1 MSSSIRLKKICEQ
14 CEKVF
19 VAKTTKTRF
28 CSHRCNSTAYKL
40 KIKQKKIGQ
49 SNENAKTQ
57 ILKSIQPAEKEIN
70 VAKELVNILELSV
83 VTGLSE
89 RTLFR
94 LIKDKKF
101 PKMKVGRRL
110 LFDRV
115 KVIKYFNQNYG
126 NL

>member
-1 MSSSIRLKKICEQ
+1 
-14 CEKVF
+14 
-19 VAKTTKTRF
+19 
-28 CSHRCNSTAYKL
+28 L

-57 ILKSIQPAEKEIN
+57 MLKSIQPSEKEIN
-70 VAKELVNILELSV
+70 VVKELVNILELSV

>member
-19 VAKTTKTRF
+19 IAKTTKTRF

-57 ILKSIQPAEKEIN
+57 MLKSIQPSEKEIN
-70 VAKELVNILELSV
+70 VVKELVNILELSV